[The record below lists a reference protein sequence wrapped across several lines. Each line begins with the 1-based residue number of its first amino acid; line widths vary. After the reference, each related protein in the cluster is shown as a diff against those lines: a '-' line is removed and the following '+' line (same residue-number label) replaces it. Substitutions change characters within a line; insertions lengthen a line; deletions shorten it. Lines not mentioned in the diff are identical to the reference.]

1 MKKKKCLCNTVLLLY
16 LLYFRFSYII
26 FNQEFTTIIVTIN
39 LPLLC
44 VVMSQNN
51 FAKLIQIRVSTQ
63 VKTLSWIVASILSY
77 SNAM

>member
-1 MKKKKCLCNTVLLLY
+1 MCNTVLLLY
-16 LLYFRFSYII
+16 LLNFRFSCII

-51 FAKLIQIRVSTQ
+51 FAKLIQTRVSTQ
-63 VKTLSWIVASILSY
+63 VEILSWTVTTILSY